1 MNIYEKLS
9 KLQARIS
16 VPKSKFNTFGNYKY
30 RSLEDIFESL
40 KKPIEELKLSII
52 LADSVAIVGDRF
64 YIKSSATLV
73 NNEKPEETITAS
85 AFARET
91 DIKKGMDSAQ
101 ITGAASSYARKYAL
115 SGLLLLDDN
124 QDADAQQPEQPQPQK
139 PAPKK
144 PNKPKEEPK
153 PAQFDN
159 KAFVKTINNIIR
171 RRKLPDGVI
180 ETILKIHGLES
191 LEEVATRD
199 EAEMLYK
206 VFKTITKEQL
216 KKETEKEAKDDK
228 K

>member
-1 MNIYEKLS
+1 
-9 KLQARIS
+9 
-16 VPKSKFNTFGNYKY
+16 VPKSKFNSFGNYKY

-40 KKPIEELKLSII
+40 KKPIEELKLSLI
-52 LADSVAIVGDRF
+52 LSDSVAIVGDRY
-64 YIKSSATLV
+64 YIKSSATLI

-124 QDADAQQPEQPQPQK
+124 QDADAQQPEQPQK

-144 PNKPKEEPK
+144 PNKPVEEPK
-153 PAQFDN
+153 PPQFDN
-159 KAFVKTINNIIR
+159 DAFIKTINNIIR

-180 ETILKIHGLES
+180 ETILKIHGLNS

-216 KKETEKEAKDDK
+216 KKETEKKGG
-228 K
+228 